1 MNKKSNYYFLIINYN
16 LMQGNHKRK
25 RSDSEDGNGLGY
37 LLGLGAAALLGGA
50 FTYYATK
57 DSR

>member
-1 MNKKSNYYFLIINYN
+1 
-16 LMQGNHKRK
+16 MQGNHKRK

-50 FTYYATK
+50 ITYYATK